1 MLLYEAFDSTG
12 RSSYQSVHTPLSKG
26 MTVREMSSSFR
37 DENTCQFSALS
48 LASAASVAGTGN
60 GEKILQSHMGA
71 PGMRLLRLLDSTTEK
86 AMSSKEAKELRKTLL
101 RFTIKADLLYQVR
114 PW

>member
-1 MLLYEAFDSTG
+1 
-12 RSSYQSVHTPLSKG
+12 
-26 MTVREMSSSFR
+26 MSRFLR
-37 DENTCQFSALS
+37 MKKKM
-48 LASAASVAGTGN
+48 ASVAGTGN

-101 RFTIKADLLYQVR
+101 RFTIKADLLYQLR